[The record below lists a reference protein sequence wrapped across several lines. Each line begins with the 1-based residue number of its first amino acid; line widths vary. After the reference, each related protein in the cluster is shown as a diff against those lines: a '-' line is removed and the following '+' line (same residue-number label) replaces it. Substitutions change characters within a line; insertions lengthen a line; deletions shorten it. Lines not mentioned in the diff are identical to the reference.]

1 MESGLANLALGLGI
15 GRDVRYFPFDFP
27 MKSSQSGNADVISK
41 ETSNLFILPPTPHQ
55 ITHTTCI
62 YQTCQ
67 SKRTDIVLL
76 VRLP

>member
-41 ETSNLFILPPTPHQ
+41 ETSNLFILPPHPPSDHPH
-55 ITHTTCI
+55 
-62 YQTCQ
+62 YLYL
-67 SKRTDIVLL
+67 SNLL
-76 VRLP
+76 K